1 MSWIHRLT
9 NVLRH
14 RDLNPEIDEELQ
26 FHIDSRIRDGVAA
39 GLTPEAARRDAL
51 ERFGGRMGI
60 REQTR
65 DANILVRLE
74 TVGQDS
80 VFAVRSFRKRPAF
93 ALGAL
98 LTLALGIGASTTI
111 LTVVRSVL
119 LRPLP
124 FPDSDKVCAISYTS
138 PGSPYWLQPGLA
150 DGTYLALR
158 SQDRS
163 FETLATFGSAP
174 LTLSGTGEA
183 TRVIVAMVTPDFF
196 RVLRVSPSLG
206 AGFAP
211 DQDQP
216 GRRQVVLLGDAVWR
230 GRFGADPAVVNRS
243 VTLDGTVYTVVGVLP
258 PGFSYPSRADIW
270 MPLEVRNDP
279 HLSFTRPVIGRLKPG
294 VSRDQARAA
303 FEAFIT
309 NQPGT
314 AGDRQDQIARVVS
327 LKSAIVDDT
336 TRPLLIFAGAVAFV
350 LLIAC
355 ANVAN
360 LLLIRAVA
368 RRQEIATRLAIGAS
382 RGRLV
387 RQLLTESALLS
398 LTGGLAATLVS
409 YIATPALLT
418 FVPAGTLP
426 RDAEIHI
433 DFWVVAVTLTLA
445 LVAGVVLGIVP
456 ALQSIRGDVS
466 NTLRAGVASAPK
478 RALRFRQSLI
488 VAEMALAL
496 VLLVGAGLLARSFV
510 KLRSIEPGFEPSH
523 VMTMTLDLPE
533 GLYPT
538 PVALSAFHQRL
549 LESLSSLPDIVSAG
563 AVNWIPLGDM
573 SLQGDFTVQGHATP
587 AWYVTKA
594 AVSPGYFKTMGIR
607 LLEGR
612 EFTSQDGRAGPP
624 VVVVNESTARRMW
637 PGGHAVGQ
645 RLSIET
651 TPKPQDWLTVVGVV
665 ADVRQ
670 GGLMHRAPPAV
681 YQPYQQVTRPSWI
694 SRMTFVVRT
703 SGDPQAVAPMM
714 RGALAAIDNNQAPHA
729 MGSMED
735 LIADTIAEPRFHTR
749 LLGLFSI
756 LALVLSAI
764 GVYAVLA
771 SSVVERR
778 REIGVR
784 IALGADRASVA
795 AMIVRRTLA
804 LAAIGVVLGTIG
816 SLVLTR
822 VLSTFLFN
830 IAPTDPATFVAA
842 AGALVVVALIAG
854 LIPARKASSVDPLIS
869 LRAE

>member
-1 MSWIHRLT
+1 M
-9 NVLRH
+9 
-14 RDLNPEIDEELQ
+14 
-26 FHIDSRIRDGVAA
+26 
-39 GLTPEAARRDAL
+39 
-51 ERFGGRMGI
+51 
-60 REQTR
+60 
-65 DANILVRLE
+65 
-74 TVGQDS
+74 
-80 VFAVRSFRKRPAF
+80 
-93 ALGAL
+93 
-98 LTLALGIGASTTI
+98 
-111 LTVVRSVL
+111 
-119 LRPLP
+119 
-124 FPDSDKVCAISYTS
+124 
-138 PGSPYWLQPGLA
+138 QPGLA

-243 VTLDGTVYTVVGVLP
+243 VILDGTAYTVVGVLP
-258 PGFSYPSRADIW
+258 PGFSYPSKADIW

-294 VSRDQARAA
+294 VSRGQARAA

-314 AGDRQDQIARVVS
+314 AGDRHDQIARVVS

-336 TRPLLIFAGAVAFV
+336 TRPLMIFAGAVAFV

-398 LTGGLAATLVS
+398 LTGGLAATLVW
-409 YIATPALLT
+409 YVATPALLT

-533 GLYPT
+533 GLYLT

-549 LESLSSLPDIVSAG
+549 LESLSSLPEIVSAG
-563 AVNWIPLGDM
+563 AVNWIPLGNM
-573 SLQGDFTVQGHATP
+573 SLQGDFTVAGPRHTCLVRHESGGEPRLLQDDGHPAAGGAGIHLAGRESGSAGRHRQRIGGATDVAGWACGWTTAVDRDHSETAGLADRDRCRRGRQAGRADASSASGRLSAVSAGHAAILDLP
-587 AWYVTKA
+587 HDVRRPDDRRSAGGCADDARRARSDRQQPGAARDGQHGGSDRRHDSGA
-594 AVSPGYFKTMGIR
+594 AVSHAA
-607 LLEGR
+607 
-612 EFTSQDGRAGPP
+612 AGP
-624 VVVVNESTARRMW
+624 
-637 PGGHAVGQ
+637 
-645 RLSIET
+645 
-651 TPKPQDWLTVVGVV
+651 
-665 ADVRQ
+665 
-670 GGLMHRAPPAV
+670 
-681 YQPYQQVTRPSWI
+681 
-694 SRMTFVVRT
+694 
-703 SGDPQAVAPMM
+703 
-714 RGALAAIDNNQAPHA
+714 
-729 MGSMED
+729 
-735 LIADTIAEPRFHTR
+735 
-749 LLGLFSI
+749 LLI

-816 SLVLTR
+816 GLVLTR

-830 IAPTDPATFVAA
+830 VTPTDPVTFVAA

-854 LIPARKASSVDPLIS
+854 LIPGTESQLGDPLIS
-869 LRAE
+869 LRADRFPRANEVDGDNGFSETKQRSQREGTDVTHSSNAVRLPVFSVSSVFSVAPFLDSGSLRYPPVLSLSSFHADSHSRSTLRMFEKSSVQSGVDGATQAAATVRRS